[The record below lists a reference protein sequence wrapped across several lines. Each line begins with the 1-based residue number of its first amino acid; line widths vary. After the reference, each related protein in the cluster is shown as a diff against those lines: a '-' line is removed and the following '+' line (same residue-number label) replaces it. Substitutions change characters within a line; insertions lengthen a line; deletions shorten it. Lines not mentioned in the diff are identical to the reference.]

1 MIENRHLR
9 YFSVLARTL
18 HMTRAAEKLYLAQP
32 ALSQNIQ
39 QLEEELGTILIQRTG
54 RKLSLT
60 AAGQVFLHEAENSL
74 RQFELAKLAAQR
86 AGRGELGHI
95 SVGFN
100 STAGIQLIPEIVKTF
115 RTRYPDVDIRMREM
129 GMDAQ
134 LAALRSGEIDVAIT
148 YALPD
153 EEFCTRQ
160 LPPEPLLIAL
170 NSHHPMADREVIS
183 LGELTDDVLIV
194 PARYVAAT
202 LSNAILALCENAG
215 FTPRY
220 IQEIT
225 TWPSALGLVAFGY
238 GVLLIPATASILARP
253 GVVMRRLTDAHSEV
267 GLLLLWKRGDISSVV
282 ERFLALF

>member
-9 YFSVLARTL
+9 YFAVVARTL
-18 HMTRAAEKLYLAQP
+18 HMTRAAEQLYLAQP
-32 ALSQNIQ
+32 ALSQNMQ
-39 QLEEELGTILIQRTG
+39 QLEEELGTALIQRTG

-60 AAGQVFLHEAENSL
+60 AAGQVFLQEAESSL

-86 AGRGELGHI
+86 AGRGELGHL

-100 STAGIQLIPEIVKTF
+100 STAGIQLIPEILTAF
-115 RTRYPDVDIRMREM
+115 RTRYPEVDIRMREM

-134 LAALRSGEIDVAIT
+134 LTALRSGEIDVAIT

-170 NSHHPMADREVIS
+170 NSNHPMADRERVS
-183 LGELTDDVLIV
+183 LGELTDELLIL
-194 PARYVAAT
+194 PAPDVAAT

-215 FTPRY
+215 FKPRY
-220 IQEIT
+220 LQEIT

-238 GVLLIPATASILARP
+238 GISLIPATVSILARP
-253 GVVMRRLTDAHSEV
+253 GVILRRLADTHSEV
-267 GLLLLWKRGDISSVV
+267 ALVLLWKRGDVSPVL
-282 ERFLALF
+282 EHFLALI

>member
-1 MIENRHLR
+1 
-9 YFSVLARTL
+9 
-18 HMTRAAEKLYLAQP
+18 
-32 ALSQNIQ
+32 LSQNIQ
-39 QLEEELGTILIQRTG
+39 QLEEELGTTHIQRTG

-60 AAGQVFLHEAENSL
+60 AAGQVFLQEAENSL

-100 STAGIQLIPEIVKTF
+100 STAGIQLIPETVKTF
-115 RTRYPDVDIRMREM
+115 RARYPDVDIRMREM

-153 EEFCTRQ
+153 DEFCTRQ

-202 LSNAILALCENAG
+202 LSNDMLALCENAG
-215 FTPRY
+215 FKPRY
-220 IQEIT
+220 VQEVT

-238 GVLLIPATASILARP
+238 GILLIPATVSILGRP
-253 GVVMRRLTDAHSEV
+253 GVVMRRLGDAHSEI
-267 GLLLLWKRGDISSVV
+267 GLLLLWKRGEVSPVV
-282 ERFLALF
+282 GHFLALL

>member
-18 HMTRAAEKLYLAQP
+18 HMTRAAEQLYLAQP

-39 QLEEELGTILIQRTG
+39 QLEEELGTTLIQRTG

-60 AAGQVFLHEAENSL
+60 AAGQVFLQEAENSL

-115 RTRYPDVDIRMREM
+115 RARYPDVDIRMREM

-160 LPPEPLLIAL
+160 LPPEPLLIGL

-202 LSNAILALCENAG
+202 LSNAILELCENAG

-253 GVVMRRLTDAHSEV
+253 GVVMRRLEDAHSEV
-267 GLLLLWKRGDISSVV
+267 GLLLLWKRGEVSPVV
-282 ERFLALF
+282 ERFLALL

>member
-202 LSNAILALCENAG
+202 LSNAMLELCENAG

-225 TWPSALGLVAFGY
+225 TWPSALGLVAFVY

-253 GVVMRRLTDAHSEV
+253 GVVMRRLEDAHSEV
-267 GLLLLWKRGDISSVV
+267 GLLLLWKRGEVSPVV
-282 ERFLALF
+282 EHFLALL